1 LERIAG
7 KPARPLRSVSKN
19 MGKNNIFDKE
29 SVNLAANAAA
39 SCSAQCQADC
49 GADKAVDGDIMST
62 RWMTPDEKR
71 EQWIQLDLGES
82 KAFNHVR
89 MYWGAIYASAYVLE
103 CSQDG
108 EQWSVILD
116 DRYSQGGK
124 QNLLLSKVY
133 HARYVRLWVKESSNT
148 ADAKMVLYAL
158 ELYLRD
164 MERIANRA
172 ADGLEVPSLIGRN
185 FYLPMEW
192 DRDGVFYRWS
202 SDFPAITVDSEKAQ
216 ATVRRGAQRQTGT
229 LKAEIT
235 AGSSTVTREFTVA
248 VRAQSDAAADY
259 CIIPTPQHMEC
270 GEEAVALTGPVI
282 VVADKEVD
290 ETVKQRA
297 KEVLQRAGLTC
308 ECSEASREGCAC
320 LLLGVAG
327 AAGEAGRCHA
337 AEGSAGFFETAQE
350 KFDRHFLR
358 VDENGGKAEVVILGE
373 TSDAVYYGL
382 ATLEQMLEQSAP
394 GALTKTTVY
403 DYSDTQYRGFIE
415 GFYGYPWDVD
425 DRISLMEYGKRYK
438 MNLFI
443 YGPKSDP
450 YHLGSWRDDYPVEI
464 TDKQREQGQITQQ
477 DIRRLAEEA
486 KKNHINFVWSV
497 HPAMQ
502 NGVDLSSEETVDQG
516 VEAVLRKFSHLYS
529 LGVRGFALFVDD
541 IDLQEAYVGSEMQA
555 RMVDLIQKGINRAY
569 RSPDMPSQDRVT
581 PLFYVPSYYALD
593 FGEKEKREHNLTCLQ
608 SVDPDVVITITGG
621 GCWSIVENQALNTYH
636 GLLGRKPLMWWNYP
650 VNDNI
655 DDTMQMGLMDSV
667 YSVSNDVDDL
677 LGIMSNPMNQ
687 AEASK
692 ISLFGLADYSWNTKA
707 FEPRDN
713 WERSF
718 ASMTDDESLA
728 AALRV
733 FAENSSI
740 GHEPTRLMKLY
751 DGFQSGYQRGGQ
763 APDCTEQLRTEMER
777 IIAACDQLEEMAG
790 GQDERLKA
798 LWGEIKPWAC
808 KLRAMAEIGFLG
820 IKAAVCG
827 DDREAQWCS
836 LLAKEK
842 YKGLL
847 LSREYETH
855 SIKGHG
861 TQLEEKDFP
870 VRVSQRRLGEFL
882 RFLMDQVLR

>member
-1 LERIAG
+1 
-7 KPARPLRSVSKN
+7 
-19 MGKNNIFDKE
+19 M
-29 SVNLAANAAA
+29 
-39 SCSAQCQADC
+39 
-49 GADKAVDGDIMST
+49 VDGDIMST
-62 RWMTPDEKR
+62 RWMTPEQKQ

-82 KAFNHVR
+82 KEFNHVR
-89 MYWGAIYASAYVLE
+89 MYWGVTYAASYVLE

-108 EQWSVILD
+108 ERWCVVSE

-124 QNLLLSKVY
+124 QNLLLKRIY
-133 HARYVRLWVKESSNT
+133 NARYVRLWVKESSNPS
-148 ADAKMVLYAL
+148 DAKTVLYAL
-158 ELYLRD
+158 ELYLQD
-164 MERIANRA
+164 MDQIANRA
-172 ADGLEVPSLIGRN
+172 ADQLEIPALIGRD
-185 FYLPMEW
+185 FPVLME
-192 DRDGVFYRWS
+192 RDGVYYRWS
-202 SDFPAITVDSEKAQ
+202 SDSPAFTVDEEKAQ
-216 ATVRRGAQRQTGT
+216 VTVSRKPERQTGT
-229 LKAEIT
+229 LKAEIS
-235 AGSSTVTREFTVA
+235 AGSSTVCRRFEVS
-248 VRAQSDAAADY
+248 VRAQSDTVADY
-259 CIIPTPQHMEC
+259 WITPTPQHMEC
-270 GEEAVALTGPVI
+270 GDKTVKICSPVI
-282 VVADKEVD
+282 VVAEDGVD
-290 ETVKQRA
+290 ETVIQRA
-297 KEVLQRAGLTC
+297 QEVLERAGISYETGD
-308 ECSEASREGCAC
+308 ASNGERTH

-327 AAGEAGRCHA
+327 SGQAADQCRA
-337 AEGSAGFFETAQE
+337 AQGSAQFFETAQD

-358 VDENGGKAEVVILGE
+358 VDASGEQGDIVILGE
-373 TSDAVYYGL
+373 TSDAVYFGL

-394 GALTKTTVY
+394 GTVTQTTIY

-450 YHLGSWRDDYPVEI
+450 YHLGSWRDDYPEEV
-464 TDKQREQGQITQQ
+464 TAKQREQGQITQQ

-486 KKNHINFVWSV
+486 KRTHMNFVWSV

-502 NGVDLSSEETVDQG
+502 NGVDLSSQETVDQG
-516 VEAVLRKFSHLYS
+516 VESVLRKFRHLYS

-541 IDLQEAYVGSEMQA
+541 IDLQEAFEGSEMQA
-555 RMVDLIQKGINRAY
+555 RMVDRIQKGLNDAY
-569 RSPDMPSQDRVT
+569 NTPDKHPQDRVT

-608 SVDPDVVITITGG
+608 SVHPDVVITITGG

-636 GLLGRKPLMWWNYP
+636 RLLGRKPLMWWNYP

-692 ISLFGLADYSWNTKA
+692 ITLFGIADYSWNTKA
-707 FEPRDN
+707 FDPKAN

-718 ASMTDDESLA
+718 ASMTDDGDLR

-733 FAENSSI
+733 FAQNSSI
-740 GHEPTRLMKLY
+740 GHEPARLMKLY
-751 DGFQSGYQRGGQ
+751 DQFQRDYQRGGQ
-763 APDCTEQLRTEMER
+763 APDCTGQLRRELES
-777 IIAACDQLEEMAG
+777 IISSCDQLEG
-790 GQDERLKA
+790 VTSGQDDRMKA

-808 KLRAMAEIGFLG
+808 KLRTMAEIGFLG
-820 IKAAVCG
+820 MKAAACQ
-827 DDREAQWCS
+827 DDREAQWCC

-842 YKGLL
+842 YKGLG

-870 VRVSQRRLGEFL
+870 VRVSQRRLGSFL
-882 RFLMDQVLR
+882 QFLMEQVLR